1 MPVPVWLT
9 WGGALAVASAL
20 SPGLPDG
27 RRSKA
32 GSRVRSVLLPEERT
46 ERVAGPKRQQE
57 DPQVTLGATEIAG
70 RRGMYDVRAR
80 LAEGDAPTAKPLTAE
95 EALERERQ
103 RNLELGARV
112 GQSWARP
119 MNGSS
124 GSSAVFGRSDRA
136 PTATQGRHERPPAGE
151 RYVASNA
158 VTERWGEAAAS
169 PEVPRSQPPPTVAGN
184 ASAQQS
190 PHSPPSDSHS
200 RLEPGLRELLR
211 IRGENR
217 RLREELLEAS
227 RKEVELGGLIEAH
240 QQRSSALE
248 KEIVRLQQERFA
260 AAETH
265 LWGEDAGE
273 THSQETPAGECL
285 SDEETQRQERDQ
297 HKVIAVRK
305 QQDDCL
311 SIDDTDESDN
321 SARARHQESGSMPS
335 PPTHLHERVT
345 AATLSGSRF
354 ATPRDQLRACRP
366 TQALASA
373 GAPHP
378 QMLSSSGASQRTPV
392 RAPRKPVRSDS
403 SDSLGRMIFDEL
415 RDAGSVATVLA
426 RTLDQVLQASPS
438 SPSVTVRTPPSAGG
452 QRARTPRSPASME
465 RHPRRRGR
473 TAAGR
478 LEMSPGAQS
487 VDTPLPVVS
496 PAVLAELDAAREENE
511 QLRRMLSEFVV
522 HSEKQ
527 QHRRRTR
534 LAEEMADVDAQWYDR
549 QRPGSVRV
557 RAPAHGSDACPEWA
571 DVHSSGEHAA
581 SLVSAAV
588 RDHKRQHSPADSWG
602 AFWSEATSPPPP
614 PPSGYA
620 AGHSSVPPP
629 PGGKRVRF
637 QAALSPA
644 PRSGARASM
653 PHRVDSKP
661 PLAPMPSISSA
672 ASDPGRR
679 RRSGAAP
686 ASVPKPPCVHPAI

>member
-20 SPGLPDG
+20 SPGMPDG

-32 GSRVRSVLLPEERT
+32 GSRVRSASLPEERT
-46 ERVAGPKRQQE
+46 ERVAEPIRQQE
-57 DPQVTLGATEIAG
+57 DRQVALGVTDVAG
-70 RRGMYDVRAR
+70 RRGVYDVRAR
-80 LAEGDAPTAKPLTAE
+80 FAEGDVPTAKPLSVE
-95 EALERERQ
+95 EVLERERQ

-112 GQSWARP
+112 GQSWTRP
-119 MNGSS
+119 MNGSA
-124 GSSAVFGRSDRA
+124 GGSAVFGMSNRA
-136 PTATQGRHERPPAGE
+136 STATQGRCERSPVGE
-151 RYVASNA
+151 KCVASNA
-158 VTERWGEAAAS
+158 VAERWGETAAS
-169 PEVPRSQPPPTVAGN
+169 AEMPPSQPSPPAAGN
-184 ASAQQS
+184 VSAQQS
-190 PHSPPSDSHS
+190 PHSPPSGSHS
-200 RLEPGLRELLR
+200 HLEPGLRELLR

-227 RKEVELGGLIEAH
+227 RKELELGGLIEAY

-260 AAETH
+260 AAETR

-273 THSQETPAGECL
+273 AHPQETPAGECF
-285 SDEETQRQERDQ
+285 SNEETRWQERDQ
-297 HKVIAVRK
+297 HNAAAVRER
-305 QQDDCL
+305 QDDCL
-311 SIDDTDESDN
+311 SVDDTDESDN
-321 SARARHQESGSMPS
+321 SARVRHQESGSVPS

-354 ATPRDQLRACRP
+354 ATPRDQLRTCRP
-366 TQALASA
+366 TQTLVSA
-373 GAPHP
+373 VAPHS
-378 QMLSSSGASQRTPV
+378 QTLSSSGASQRTPV

-438 SPSVTVRTPPSAGG
+438 SPSVTVSTPPSAGG

-478 LEMSPGAQS
+478 LEVSPGAQC

-511 QLRRMLSEFVV
+511 QLRRKLSEFVV

-534 LAEEMADVDAQWYDR
+534 LAEEMADADAQWHGR

-557 RAPAHGSDACPEWA
+557 RASACVSDASPEWA
-571 DVHSSGEHAA
+571 DVHSSGERAA
-581 SLVSAAV
+581 SLAPAAV
-588 RDHKRQHSPADSWG
+588 NDHKRQHSSADSWG
-602 AFWSEATSPPPP
+602 AFWSEATSPLPP
-614 PPSGYA
+614 GYV

-653 PHRVDSKP
+653 PHRVDGKP

-672 ASDPGRR
+672 ASDQGRR
-679 RRSGAAP
+679 WRSVAAP
-686 ASVPKPPCVHPAI
+686 ANVPKPPCVHPAL